1 VKIARAA
8 REKNTRASYLAR
20 TSANMIKAKTLKEFC
35 AHKPQHKNGKI
46 MFDTYKIREDF
57 PILKRKVNEYPL
69 IYFDN
74 AATSQKPKQVIKAIK
89 VFYET
94 HNANVHRAVH
104 TLSQEASK
112 LYEEA
117 HEEVAKFINANG
129 VEEIVFVRG
138 TTEAINLVAYAWGLR
153 NLNEGDE
160 LIISLMEHHSNI
172 VPWEILSKIKG
183 FHVKYVGVDEN
194 GILNYEE
201 FENAISKKTKMICLS
216 HISNVTG
223 VVNDVKMVTKIAHD
237 FGAFVLIDGAQS
249 VPHVPVN
256 VKDLD
261 VDFLA
266 FSGHKMLGP
275 TGIGVLYG
283 KRDILE
289 EMAPFQGGGEM
300 IRDVSYDKETKSCS
314 ITWNDLPWKFEA
326 GTPNVCGG
334 VGLMEAVKYLRKL
347 GMEDVKA
354 HECMLTEYAMQRMQ
368 ECQKVRVYGPKDA
381 SIKCGII
388 PFNVDGLSSHD
399 VALLLDSYG
408 IMIRSGFH
416 CAQPLHQVY
425 KLQSSARVSF
435 YIYNTREEVERFIEV
450 LKEIEQG

>member
-1 VKIARAA
+1 
-8 REKNTRASYLAR
+8 
-20 TSANMIKAKTLKEFC
+20 
-35 AHKPQHKNGKI
+35 
-46 MFDTYKIREDF
+46 MFNPYKIREDF
-57 PILKRKVNEYPL
+57 PILKRKINGHPL

-74 AATSQKPKQVIKAIK
+74 AATSQKPKQVIEAIK
-89 VFYET
+89 NFYEN

-104 TLSQEASK
+104 TLSQEASE
-112 LYEEA
+112 LYERA
-117 HEEVAKFINANG
+117 HEEVANFINAKG
-129 VEEIVFVRG
+129 IEEIIFVRG

-153 NLNEGDE
+153 NLKKGDE
-160 LIISLMEHHSNI
+160 VLVTLMEHHSNI
-172 VPWEILSKIKG
+172 VPWEILSKITG
-183 FHVKYVGVDEN
+183 FTVKYAEVNSDGT
-194 GILNYEE
+194 INYESLE
-201 FENAISKKTKMICLS
+201 SLISSKTRIVCVS
-216 HISNVTG
+216 HVSNVSG
-223 VVNDVKMVTKIAHD
+223 IINDIKRIAKYAHEH
-237 FGAFVLIDGAQS
+237 AALILVDGAQS
-249 VPHVPVN
+249 VPHMPID

-300 IRDVSYDKETKSCS
+300 IRDVSYNKGARHCV
-314 ITWNDLPWKFEA
+314 ITWNELPWKFEA

-334 VGLMEAVKYLRKL
+334 VGLMEAIKYLRKL

-354 HECMLTEYAMQRMQ
+354 HECKLTEYAMQRMQ
-368 ECQKVRVYGPKDA
+368 VSQKVRVYGPKDA

-399 VALLLDSYG
+399 VALFLDSYG

-416 CAQPLHQVY
+416 CAQPLHQVF
-425 KLQSSARVSF
+425 KLQSSARISF
-435 YIYNTREEVERFIEV
+435 YIYNTREEVDRFIEV
-450 LKEIEQG
+450 LKEIEQA